1 MYWIL
6 PVMVCGIFLHC
17 GGGSGNETGQIYFEV
32 NDSLLA
38 PCYHDTVHNFVL
50 CPPKDCKAVPESDLA
65 EAKKQI
71 ELVHDANK
79 LFSYE
84 LLRFFADTLS
94 GAVCSITRISY
105 SLENKEEFTN
115 VYYSALNEKYPRGR
129 INKASYKI
137 GDLPVEQFL
146 ITTDSKVNFKIIFQT
161 HDWST
166 IQIDYAVARS
176 VYPEFIKRIESSIGS
191 IMVSIKT

>member
-1 MYWIL
+1 M
-6 PVMVCGIFLHC
+6 
-17 GGGSGNETGQIYFEV
+17 SFE
-32 NDSLLA
+32 DEPIAS
-38 PCYHDTVHNFVL
+38 T
-50 CPPKDCKAVPESDLA
+50 
-65 EAKKQI
+65 
-71 ELVHDANK
+71 
-79 LFSYE
+79 LF
-84 LLRFFADTLS
+84 RP
-94 GAVCSITRISY
+94 
-105 SLENKEEFTN
+105 
-115 VYYSALNEKYPRGR
+115 LNEKYPRGR